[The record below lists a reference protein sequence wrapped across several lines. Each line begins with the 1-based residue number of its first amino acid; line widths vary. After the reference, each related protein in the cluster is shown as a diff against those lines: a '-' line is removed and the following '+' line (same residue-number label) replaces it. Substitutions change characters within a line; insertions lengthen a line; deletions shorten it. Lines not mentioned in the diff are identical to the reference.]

1 MLAGPGSV
9 RLCANAWCYA
19 VLVALLSIS
28 YASNAADNFPLR
40 PPDTSSP
47 RATLQG
53 FIQATDDI
61 YRHLAVA
68 LEGMPESD
76 RLLPKCRGTAS
87 VADALGDASKGFAV
101 PRPERCGAGA
111 AKHRPAERLLQ
122 LKEILDRIEVPVFAD
137 IPDRDVMAQVS
148 PKRWRLPNTEIDI
161 GVIGKGPVRASIW
174 CPRRRSIACP
184 EF

>member
-28 YASNAADNFPLR
+28 YAANAADNFPLR

-68 LEGMPESD
+68 LEAYAESD
-76 RLLPKCRGTAS
+76 RLYQNAEEQRA
-87 VADALGDASKGFAV
+87 VADALGDASKALRFLDLSDVAPV
-101 PRPERCGAGA
+101 LQNTV
-111 AKHRPAERLLQ
+111 PAERLLQ

-137 IPDRDVMAQVS
+137 IPDRDVLAQVS
-148 PKRWRLPNTEIDI
+148 PKRWRLPNTE
-161 GVIGKGPVRASIW
+161 PVRASIW
-174 CPRRRSIACP
+174 CPRRRLIACRNSMSR
-184 EF
+184 